1 MAESDSARTERELAE
16 LRGRIDTDIALL
28 RDRVRSDL
36 DVREL
41 ARRRPLPVAGGLVAL
56 VAVVG
61 AALVRR
67 SATRQQ
73 ERRLGDIDH
82 LIERLGGRVDRM
94 KKATRDRLRESL
106 RKEIGEVETGDR
118 VQRTMWAAL
127 ASGLTALAVALARV
141 SVQRFFGDT
150 PPSARRP

>member
-16 LRGRIDTDIALL
+16 LRGRIDTDLALL
-28 RDRVRSDL
+28 RDRIRSDL

-41 ARRRPLPVAGGLVAL
+41 ARRRPVPVVGGAIALVAL
-56 VAVVG
+56 VG

-67 SATRQQ
+67 SATRRQ
-73 ERRLGDIDH
+73 ERKLPDIDH
-82 LIERLGGRVDRM
+82 VIERLGGRIDRM
-94 KKATRDRLRESL
+94 KKGARDRLRESI

-118 VQRTMWAAL
+118 AQRTVWAAL

-141 SVQRFFGDT
+141 SVQRFFGET
-150 PPSARRP
+150 PPPARRA